1 MNQNPQLRAVLSNPE
16 MMRSMMTP
24 ENMQRAMG
32 MMGGMGGMG
41 GMPPG
46 MMGGMPPGMMG
57 GMPPGMMGGMPP
69 GMFMPPGMNAGGM
82 PSPQVGGSPSVT
94 AVDPKVKYATE
105 LAQIKEMGFSDEAKI
120 VQVLQQTNG
129 NVALA
134 LERLFGEM

>member
-1 MNQNPQLRAVLSNPE
+1 

-46 MMGGMPPGMMG
+46 MMGGMG
-57 GMPPGMMGGMPP
+57 GMGGMPP
-69 GMFMPPGMNAGGM
+69 GMFMPPGINAGGI
-82 PSPQVGGSPSVT
+82 PAAQTGGNT
-94 AVDPKVKYATE
+94 AATTVDYKVKYATE
-105 LAQIKEMGFSDEAKI
+105 ISQIKEMGFSDEAKI
-120 VQVLQQTNG
+120 VQALQQTNG

>member
-1 MNQNPQLRAVLSNPE
+1 

-46 MMGGMPPGMMG
+46 MMGGMGGMG
-57 GMPPGMMGGMPP
+57 GMPPGMMGGMGGMPP
-69 GMFMPPGMNAGGM
+69 GMFMPPGINAGGM
-82 PSPQVGGSPSVT
+82 PAAQTGGNPAAT
-94 AVDPKVKYATE
+94 TVDPKVKYATE
-105 LAQIKEMGFSDEAKI
+105 ISQIKEMGFSDEAKI
-120 VQVLQQTNG
+120 VQALQQTNG